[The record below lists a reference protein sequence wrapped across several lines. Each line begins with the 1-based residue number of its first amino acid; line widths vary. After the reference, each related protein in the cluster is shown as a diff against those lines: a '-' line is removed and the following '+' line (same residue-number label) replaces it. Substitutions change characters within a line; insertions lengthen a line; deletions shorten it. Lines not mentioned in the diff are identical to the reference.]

1 MVREIKGAEKEGT
14 EWNFATEPVKKSR
27 SRKVPEEIG
36 FWASMQPEKKKI
48 SLRQKQLHKISFWN
62 IVSELYSVKENF
74 TLILEA

>member
-36 FWASMQPEKKKI
+36 FWASMQPEKKKSPSDKNSYI
-48 SLRQKQLHKISFWN
+48 KFG
-62 IVSELYSVKENF
+62 SE
-74 TLILEA
+74 I